1 MWRSYSRID
10 YLFVFCITQTGI
22 FLMLSLNAWF
32 QIGSY
37 LLIVLVCAKPL
48 GWYMAQI
55 YQGQYPGCVRFLRG
69 FESLI
74 YRLCRID
81 PQQEMTWQRYTFSV
95 LLLNGCGL
103 IAVYAAQRLQYY
115 LPWNPQHFLAPHI
128 GIAFNTA
135 VSYVTNT
142 NWQAYAGEST
152 LSYGTQMSALTSQNF
167 LSAATGIAILLAL
180 IRGISG
186 HKGQYLGN
194 YWVDMVR
201 TVLYILL
208 PLACVLA
215 LALVSQGVIQN
226 LKPNRTVHDLQN
238 MTQQVIPMG
247 PVASQVAIKQLGSNG
262 GGFFNA
268 NSAHPFE
275 NPTPVSNFLEMLA
288 ILLLPM
294 ALTFM
299 FGRMVGDRRQG
310 FALVGVM
317 IILFL
322 PAVVG
327 EVWVEQQGNLVYQVL
342 GIKGGNLEG
351 KETRFGVVGSALWTV
366 ATTATSNGSVN
377 SMLDSYTPLGGL
389 IPLWMMNL
397 GETVFGGVGS
407 GLYGMLLLVVI
418 TVFIG
423 GLMIGRTP
431 EYLGKKIAPFEMKMA
446 ALALLLMPVGVLF
459 STAAAAILPG
469 PQQALGN
476 PGAHGLT
483 EMLYAMSSML
493 NNNGS
498 AMAGLQADHPFYL
511 LLGGILM
518 FLGRYGIIIPV
529 LALSGS
535 LLAKQKLPA
544 GIGTL
549 ATHTPL
555 FMLLLISVILLLGAL
570 AFLPVL
576 ALGPIVEYLLQW
588 GMYGA

>member
-1 MWRSYSRID
+1 MWRRHD
-10 YLFVFCITQTGI
+10 RLDCLFVFCVIQTGL
-22 FLMLSLNAWF
+22 FLMLSLNAWL
-32 QIGSY
+32 QIGFY
-37 LLIVLVCAKPL
+37 LLVVLGCAQPL
-48 GWYMAQI
+48 GGYMAQI
-55 YQGQYPGCVRFLRG
+55 YQGHYPRGVRFLG
-69 FESLI
+69 SIELFV
-74 YRLCRID
+74 YRLCSID
-81 PQQEMTWQRYTFSV
+81 PQQEMTWQRYALSV
-95 LLLNGCGL
+95 LLFNGCGL
-103 IAVYAAQRLQYY
+103 IAVYAVQCLQYY
-115 LPWNPQHFLAPHI
+115 LPWNPQHYLAPHI
-128 GIAFNTA
+128 GVAFNTA

-142 NWQAYAGEST
+142 NWQVYAGETT
-152 LSYGTQMSALTSQNF
+152 LSYGTQMIALTSQNF
-167 LSAATGIAILLAL
+167 LSAGTGIAVLLAF

-201 TVLYILL
+201 TILYILL

-226 LKPNRTVHDLQN
+226 LKPNLNVHDLQN
-238 MTQQVIPMG
+238 MRQQIIPMG

-275 NPTPVSNFLEMLA
+275 NPTPLSNFLEMFA
-288 ILLLPM
+288 ILLIPV
-294 ALTFM
+294 ALTFT
-299 FGRMVGDRRQG
+299 FGRMVGDRKQG
-310 FALVGVM
+310 FALLGVM
-317 IILFL
+317 FILFL
-322 PAVVG
+322 PAVIG
-327 EVWVEQQGNLVYQVL
+327 EVWMEQQGNPVYNAL
-342 GIKGGNLEG
+342 GIQGGNLEG
-351 KETRFGVVGSALWTV
+351 KETRFGVVNSALWTV

-377 SMLDSYTPLGGL
+377 SMIDSYTPIGGM

-407 GLYGMLLLVVI
+407 GLYGVLLLVVI

-446 ALALLLMPVGVLF
+446 VLALLIMPLGVLF

-469 PQQALGN
+469 LQQAIGN

-483 EMLYAMSSML
+483 EVLYAISSMV

-498 AMAGLQADHPFYL
+498 AMAGLHVTHPFYL
-511 LLGGILM
+511 FVGGMLM

-535 LLAKQKLPA
+535 LLSKQKLPA

-555 FMLLLISVILLLGAL
+555 YLCCY
-570 AFLPVL
+570 
-576 ALGPIVEYLLQW
+576 YLLSLSYW
-588 GMYGA
+588 AHWLFYLYWP